1 MVLNQKEKYNYF
13 PWRFA
18 FNLSKSFCMYFIS
31 FVSFLNSFFN
41 FIVSKTSIVANMITR
56 IDIKG
61 NVFIAQFFLL
71 PFASFLSCHPSRI
84 GKKKRIMQ
92 PKINRATAHSKLF
105 ISHSKVNHFIISFL
119 KNPGHKRYV
128 YYQKYRACN
137 HGDNLR
143 FG

>member
-13 PWRFA
+13 PWIFA

-41 FIVSKTSIVANMITR
+41 FIVSKTSIVANMIIR

-61 NVFIAQFFLL
+61 NVSIAQFFLL
-71 PFASFLSCHPSRI
+71 PFASFFSCHPSRI

-92 PKINRATAHSKLF
+92 PKIKRATAHSKLF
-105 ISHSKVNHFIISFL
+105 ISHSKVNHSIISFL

-128 YYQKYRACN
+128 YYQEYRARN